1 MLTIRPI
8 DAPVREN
15 GYKGEQGPT
24 TRDAGD
30 EISYPVLL
38 ACTYAMREVEMTVYS
53 PERRREAEKGIQSR
67 IWTVPH
73 EEQRPPARKPVRQ
86 KVGSTLSIQSM

>member
-15 GYKGEQGPT
+15 GYKGEQGTT

-30 EISYPVLL
+30 DIISSV
-38 ACTYAMREVEMTVYS
+38 
-53 PERRREAEKGIQSR
+53 
-67 IWTVPH
+67 
-73 EEQRPPARKPVRQ
+73 
-86 KVGSTLSIQSM
+86 QSMRVREEKREKEIEIDIGT